1 MPGATVYAGVDVTDG
16 AACDAAAAK
25 IVADGG
31 PVDYLINNA
40 GYFYEAKE
48 TVLDRTLNFDEE
60 LKQIDICGVGPLR
73 VSAALYNVAA
83 AARGTVVSSRAR
95 PGA

>member
-1 MPGATVYAGVDVTDG
+1 MDIPWRQVARLRYTGVDVTDG

-40 GYFYEAKE
+40 GYFYEKNEKA
-48 TVLDRTLNFDEE
+48 
-60 LKQIDICGVGPLR
+60 P
-73 VSAALYNVAA
+73 
-83 AARGTVVSSRAR
+83 R
-95 PGA
+95 PGRRDVASFPEARRADAAGRTRRRRGPGLCAWAAPGC